1 MEDTGWS
8 IKTEFL
14 STSNF
19 FPSASADTGLVLE
32 DISLYLSRFTMKTVC
47 LGRIVLNRNYNASF
61 GRLKIIKRQK

>member
-32 DISLYLSRFTMKTVC
+32 DISLYLSRFKNNKKTKV
-47 LGRIVLNRNYNASF
+47 SF
-61 GRLKIIKRQK
+61 TKAYVPGIGDD